1 MAGRPRPTSFPSAP
15 SEPSLRRLGV
25 GRGSEADRP
34 LRAQLVVALVVG
46 LILLAVPL
54 YLWRRPSG
62 KVEPPT
68 GSTLAAQSPLPAALD
83 RSAGSPGAAPDAG
96 KVEERVRIAALQRVK
111 CSASQAVQGQSG
123 SLCDSLPKVEEAFV
137 KAIRDTVDC
146 APKMGK
152 EGTIN
157 YVLNVDFNHRSVHVF
172 PGASGTWKGPQAR
185 RAANCIKRSLPAP
198 AWDSTLHQ
206 YRHYVIAALATYPA
220 PGATA
225 PTASGA
231 PLFE

>member
-1 MAGRPRPTSFPSAP
+1 
-15 SEPSLRRLGV
+15 
-25 GRGSEADRP
+25 

-62 KVEPPT
+62 KVEPAT
-68 GSTLAAQSPLPAALD
+68 ASTLAAQSPLPATLD
-83 RSAGSPGAAPDAG
+83 GSTVMPGATPDGG

-111 CSASQAVQGQSG
+111 CSASQAVQGQTG
-123 SLCDSLPKVEEAFV
+123 TLCDALPSVEQAFV
-137 KAIRDTVDC
+137 KAIRETVDC

-172 PGASGTWKGPQAR
+172 PGASGSWKGPQAR
-185 RAANCIKRSLPAP
+185 RAANCIKRALPAP

-206 YRHYVIAALATYPA
+206 YKHYVIAALATYPA
-220 PGATA
+220 PGAAA
-225 PTASGA
+225 PAAPGA